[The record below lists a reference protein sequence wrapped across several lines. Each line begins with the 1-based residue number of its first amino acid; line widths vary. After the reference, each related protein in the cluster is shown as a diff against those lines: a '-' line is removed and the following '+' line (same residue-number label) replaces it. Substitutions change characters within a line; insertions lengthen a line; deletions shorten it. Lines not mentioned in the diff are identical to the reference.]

1 MSKAHELTFQND
13 MIRQL
18 QANGWLLGKAENYNR
33 ELALYPE
40 DVIGFVKDTQ
50 DEQWQKFCA
59 LYPVQPEQKF
69 LERLAQQ
76 LNKADPNAANKEIRS
91 FGTLGVL
98 RHELKDRGTR
108 FSLCQFAPEHD
119 LNPDTLARYKQ
130 NRLRVVPEVT
140 YSPWAKD
147 MDGTTLDS
155 RVRGND
161 GAAVGVVANMEN
173 ATSLKAK
180 AWRIDLVLFVNGIPV
195 ATLELKSE
203 FKQAVHN
210 AMKQYRTTRLPVDPI
225 TKKPEPLLT
234 FKRGALVHFAV
245 SQYEVYMTTRLE
257 GESTFFLPFNK
268 GTHDGGAGN
277 DAPVDVNQYA
287 TDYLWNEVL
296 LPDNLLKILGRYV
309 HLQIEDK
316 EDWEGRKYKKE
327 SLIFPRYHQWDVVN
341 KLLDAARTEGP
352 GHKYLIQHSAGSGKS
367 NSIAWSAHQLSSLY
381 DDKGNKLFHSVIVVT
396 DRTVLDAQ
404 LQDTIA
410 QFEQTDGVVGRI
422 NNQEG
427 DGSKSEKLAK
437 ALENSQ
443 PIIIVTIQTFPFVL
457 KAIEN
462 SVSLKERNY
471 VVIADEAHSSQSG
484 STARQLKEV
493 LMVDGSASEEDEL
506 STEDILDAA
515 VASRRASKN
524 LTYLAFTATPK
535 TKTLELFGRLPRPEE
550 PASKT
555 NKPAAFHV
563 YSMRQAIEEGFI
575 LDVLKNYTN
584 YKVAYNLAM
593 KMKDVDQEVE
603 SKKAK
608 VKLNQWVRL
617 HDHNIS
623 QKVMV
628 IVEHFKTHVMGLLGG
643 QAKAMVVTSS
653 RKEAVRYK
661 QAFDKYLIEKM
672 KSEQG
677 YQQIHAM
684 VAFSGEVEF
693 NDKDPNAE
701 MFLGEKFTETNMNPN
716 LKGRDMRKAFDTDD
730 YQVMIV
736 ANKFQTGF
744 DQPKL
749 CAMYVDKKLG
759 GVECVQTLS
768 RLNRTY
774 PGKAEVGTFIL
785 DFFNEPEEILAAFQ
799 PYFQTA
805 ELADVSNPNLIFDL
819 YDKLR
824 AADIFTWTE
833 VEQFCDAF
841 FVKSKSNAAIANICK
856 PAVERWQKRY
866 KHAVEAYK
874 QAKEMFERQKK
885 LNDAVLIA
893 NAENSFKECK
903 RAKDALEIF
912 KKDLGTFVRFYEFMS
927 QIVDYNDKDLE
938 KLSLYAR
945 NLRPMLRETIMD
957 EDDIDLSSIVL
968 SHYRVSKI
976 RQQHL
981 TLQENS
987 EEYKLEPGEGAGT
1000 AKAKDKKTEF
1010 LSHIVH
1016 RLNEMFIT
1024 DQLTDNDMVN
1034 YAYTISDKVRENDI
1048 VMQQIANNS
1057 AEQAMLGDFP
1067 RAVIDAILDS
1077 GDAHQNQRMQ
1087 VLSDP
1092 SRERLFSK
1100 LIFDIVTSA
1109 TR

>member
-1 MSKAHELTFQND
+1 MMSKANESTFQSD

-18 QANGWLLGKAENYNR
+18 LANGWLLGKAEHYNR

-50 DEQWQKFCA
+50 VEQWQKFCA

-119 LNPDTLARYKQ
+119 LNPDTLARYKK

-140 YSPWAKD
+140 YSPWA
-147 MDGTTLDS
+147 T
-155 RVRGND
+155 
-161 GAAVGVVANMEN
+161 AAHLAETGV
-173 ATSLKAK
+173 KAK
-180 AWRIDLVLFVNGIPV
+180 DWRIDLVLFVNGIPV
-195 ATLELKSE
+195 TTLELKSE

-210 AMKQYRTTRLPVDPI
+210 AMRQYRSTRLPVDPV

-268 GTHDGGAGN
+268 GTHEGGAGN
-277 DAPVDVNQYA
+277 DAPLDVNQYA

-471 VVIADEAHSSQSG
+471 VVIADEAHSSQTG

-550 PASKT
+550 PASKS

-593 KMKDVDQEVE
+593 RMKDVDQEVE

-661 QAFDKYLIEKM
+661 QAFDKYLVEKM

-701 MFLGEKFTETNMNPN
+701 MFLGQKFTETNMNPN

-785 DFFNEPEEILAAFQ
+785 DFFNEPEEILASFQ

-874 QAKEMFERQKK
+874 TAKDMFERQKK
-885 LNDAVLIA
+885 FNDAVLIA
-893 NAENSFKECK
+893 NAENSFKDCK

-945 NLRPMLRETIMD
+945 NLRPMLRETILD

-981 TLQENS
+981 TLKENS
-987 EEYKLEPGEGAGT
+987 DEYKLEPGEGAGT

-1010 LSHIVH
+1010 LSQIVH
-1016 RLNEMFIT
+1016 RLNELFIT

-1067 RAVIDAILDS
+1067 RAVDDAILGS
-1077 GDAHQNQRMQ
+1077 GDAHQNQMMQ
-1087 VLSDP
+1087 LLSDP
-1092 SRERLFSK
+1092 GKAKLFSK
-1100 LIFDIVTSA
+1100 VIFEILTNP